1 MSLPILS
8 TLVYCLKDR
17 RVLMMQRRK
26 EPNLGLWVAPGGK
39 IEIGE
44 SPYECAAREL
54 AEETGLAAT
63 SLIFRGLITEVSPQP
78 DWQWML
84 FLYVATSFSGDVGE
98 SHREGALQ
106 WWSVSQV
113 PQLPIP
119 QGDRIFY
126 PRIIDLEKPFF
137 DARFVYDGKLDL
149 VQVIENGR

>member
-1 MSLPILS
+1 MSVPILS
-8 TLVYCLKDR
+8 TLVYCLQDR

-54 AEETGLAAT
+54 TEETGLKAA

-84 FLYVATSFSGDVGE
+84 FLYVATNFSGDVGE
-98 SHREGALQ
+98 SHREGALK
-106 WWSVSQV
+106 WWGVSEV

-119 QGDRIFY
+119 QGDRVFF
-126 PRIIDLEKPFF
+126 PRIIDLGNPFF
-137 DARFVYDGKLDL
+137 DARFMYDKKLDL
-149 VQVIENGR
+149 VQVIENK